1 MSASSATTPRV
12 SGHPIARTLRRFF
25 RRPEAVVGSG
35 ILIALVLC
43 AVFAP
48 VLAPFDPLDQNIRS
62 RLQPPSSD
70 HILGTDEFGRDVA
83 SRIIYGARV
92 TLAVGFISV
101 GIALIIGTVLGLLAG
116 YLRGWADLVIG
127 AVTDVLLSFP
137 SFLLA
142 LGIVAVLGPSLENA
156 MIAVGIRGVPLF
168 TRLVRSE
175 TLAIGSREFIQASN
189 ALGATNIRILWRHI
203 LPNAVPSLLVL
214 VTLQFP
220 IAVLT
225 AAGLSFL
232 GLGAQPPSPEWGAQ
246 LVSARVYLRSA
257 PWLVNYPGLA
267 ILFTVIGF
275 NLLGNALRDALD
287 PRNRSR

>member
-1 MSASSATTPRV
+1 MSATVTTRPGRRV
-12 SGHPIARTLRRFF
+12 LRDLLRFF
-25 RRPEAVVGSG
+25 RRPEATLGTL
-35 ILIALVLC
+35 ILLVLVLT
-43 AVFAP
+43 ALFAP
-48 VLAPFDPLDQNIRS
+48 QLAPYEPLQQNIRN
-62 RLQPPSSD
+62 RLQPPSAQ
-70 HILGTDEFGRDVA
+70 HLLGTDEFGRDVL
-83 SRIIYGARV
+83 SRIIYGARI
-92 TLAVGFISV
+92 TLLVGTISV
-101 GIALIIGTVLGLLAG
+101 GIALTIGTILGLAAG
-116 YLRGWADLVIG
+116 YLRGWVDLVIG
-127 AVTDVLLSFP
+127 AITDILLSFP

-156 MIAVGIRGVPLF
+156 MIAVGVRGIPLF
-168 TRLVRSE
+168 TRMVRSE
-175 TLAIGSREFIQASN
+175 TLALGSRDFIQASQ
-189 ALGATNIRILWRHI
+189 ALGASSFRVVWRHI
-203 LPNAVPSLLVL
+203 LPNAFPSMLVL

-246 LVSARVYLRSA
+246 LVSARVYIRSA

-267 ILFTVIGF
+267 ILVTVIGF